1 MSRTFDHGGTLVSKS
16 HPVKSLKT
24 SKKILLIDSADRDT
38 TKYYTN
44 GDFVVYLPRVYEN
57 VVSIR
62 LMGAEFP
69 PVVSA
74 SSAPGV
80 FTHSYVYGPNLLSG
94 VWNPSNQATPPT
106 GSAKDAAV
114 AASSNIYYFIVDI
127 EGLNKVDETTV
138 ASQKSTFADSF
149 YAKIPVLTTAYGS
162 QSFIE
167 YNDHSLQENI
177 AKYSPALNKLDRLH
191 IRTRLHSQQDRSG
204 FIYWTSDG
212 GYAGSSTNNTQKAEF
227 NLTLEIEYLD
237 NVFDDFSS
245 LETHLTN
252 RY

>member
-1 MSRTFDHGGTLVSKS
+1 MSRTFDYGGTIVSKS

-24 SKKILLIDSADRDT
+24 SKKTLLIDSADRDT
-38 TKYYTN
+38 IKYYTN

-69 PVVSA
+69 PLVSA
-74 SSAPGV
+74 SSAPGAV
-80 FTHSYVYGPNLLSG
+80 IHNYSSGQNLQLATTN
-94 VWNPSNQATPPT
+94 WSNDT
-106 GSAKDAAV
+106 AV
-114 AASSNIYYFIVDI
+114 AAASNIYYFIVDI

-138 ASQKSTFADSF
+138 GSQKSTFSDSF
-149 YAKIPVLTTAYGS
+149 YAKIPALTTAYGT

-167 YNDHSLQENI
+167 YNDHALQENI

-191 IRTRLHSQQDRSG
+191 IRTRLHSQQDRNA
-204 FIYWTSDG
+204 FIYWTNN
-212 GYAGSSTNNTQKAEF
+212 GSTATTSNQTANY

-252 RY
+252 RG